1 MKHRPHRSDRT
12 HYRSRTP
19 NTKPLCYRCIE
30 SQPDSQA
37 TLTLLVL
44 VAYGQYQYERYHS
57 TPGVLTGEATGPTLF
72 HGMFVEYALRYVS
85 RQYVSRHVSRYVCVC
100 RRTAGGTIRNISHFL
115 HEREEFG
122 TIRNTVTIRK
132 FQSFQFG
139 TIWNNSTT
147 LYFRH
152 FSLYWITALTTDG
165 GSV

>member
-1 MKHRPHRSDRT
+1 M
-12 HYRSRTP
+12 
-19 NTKPLCYRCIE
+19 
-30 SQPDSQA
+30 
-37 TLTLLVL
+37 
-44 VAYGQYQYERYHS
+44 
-57 TPGVLTGEATGPTLF
+57 F
-72 HGMFVEYALRYVS
+72 HGMFHDMFVFVAEPE
-85 RQYVSRHVSRYVCVC
+85 QF
-100 RRTAGGTIRNISHFL
+100 GTFHIYL